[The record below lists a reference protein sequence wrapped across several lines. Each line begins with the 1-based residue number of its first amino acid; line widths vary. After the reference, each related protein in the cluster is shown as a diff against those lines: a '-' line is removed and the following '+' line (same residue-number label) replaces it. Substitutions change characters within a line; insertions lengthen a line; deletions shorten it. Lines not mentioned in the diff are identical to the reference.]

1 MDLYTFLVIV
11 HLIGAVLG
19 VGGATFIEIFIN
31 KALAD
36 GTVDPTESSFLKT
49 TYRVVRIGLILSL
62 LSGFG
67 FLLMYKLTGQ
77 NFKLYNPILWA
88 KMTMIVIIAVNAVLL
103 EMRKINLFWGS
114 AFSFVSWYS
123 VLIISPFLSGAPKFS
138 YLEVVFGYIV
148 AVLVGAVVLD
158 IIRKKIHQKPNTNV

>member
-1 MDLYTFLVIV
+1 MDIYSGLLIV

-19 VGGATFIEIFIN
+19 VGGATFIEIFLN
-31 KALAD
+31 KALRD

-49 TYRVVRIGLILSL
+49 TYKVVRVGLVLSL

-77 NFKLYNPILWA
+77 TFKLYNPILWA
-88 KMTMIVIIAVNAVLL
+88 KMTIIIIIAVNAVML

-114 AFSFVSWYS
+114 AFSFISWYT
-123 VLIISPFLSGAPKFS
+123 VLIVSPFLSGAPQFS
-138 YLEVVFGYIV
+138 YLEVMFGYIV
-148 AVLVGAVVLD
+148 AVLVGAVILD
-158 IIRKKIHQKPNTNV
+158 LIRKKMHNKIPNV